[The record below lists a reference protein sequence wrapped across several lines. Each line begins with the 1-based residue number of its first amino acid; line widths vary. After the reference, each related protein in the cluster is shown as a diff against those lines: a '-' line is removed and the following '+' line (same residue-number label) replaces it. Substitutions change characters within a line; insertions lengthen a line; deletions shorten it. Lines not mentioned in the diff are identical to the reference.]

1 MPREGL
7 VWILGHT
14 SQMLKKKIESDGEI
28 LTLIDP
34 FDKYDYGIVVKL
46 KKKVSL
52 SSKNKKWKK
61 MM

>member
-46 KKKVSL
+46 KKKCHFLLKIKSGR
-52 SSKNKKWKK
+52 K
-61 MM
+61 

>member
-46 KKKVSL
+46 KKSVTFF
-52 SSKNKKWKK
+52 
-61 MM
+61 